1 MGVVH
6 EAVEDGVG
14 QGRLADQLVPA
25 VHRHLAGDQ
34 GRPAAIALL
43 HDLQQVAALPGV
55 TSVKLVEIR
64 VRREVAIGQA
74 ARGGIWIG
82 SAVSVAASSAMA
94 STCM

>member
-1 MGVVH
+1 MSDSRHAVVYRG
-6 EAVEDGVG
+6 AQSFWRGTG
-14 QGRLADQLVPA
+14 CLAHIVQIANDICVSAPTK
-25 VHRHLAGDQ
+25 
-34 GRPAAIALL
+34 RPLR
-43 HDLQQVAALPGV
+43 V

-74 ARGGIWIG
+74 ARGGIWMG

>member
-1 MGVVH
+1 MTAQPVAGALDLDHDGVV
-6 EAVEDGVG
+6 
-14 QGRLADQLVPA
+14 QK
-25 VHRHLAGDQ
+25 
-34 GRPAAIALL
+34 
-43 HDLQQVAALPGV
+43 V

-74 ARGGIWIG
+74 ARGGIWMG

>member
-1 MGVVH
+1 MRSPAEGN
-6 EAVEDGVG
+6 ET
-14 QGRLADQLVPA
+14 GRIGHGRARLV
-25 VHRHLAGDQ
+25 
-34 GRPAAIALL
+34 
-43 HDLQQVAALPGV
+43 V